1 MSGDAWYPKE
11 RRLLKKNMLY
21 HEGKSKVNNFLLGD
35 LIIGNV
41 LAIMGLTLLERM
53 LQKIHRGNAFLAL
66 ILRFLLLLYLIFQ
79 DNANRDSPEIR
90 RYHRGIDKECTSLK
104 AGR

>member
-1 MSGDAWYPKE
+1 MHGTLKKGDSE
-11 RRLLKKNMLY
+11 KKNMLY

-53 LQKIHRGNAFLAL
+53 LQKIH
-66 ILRFLLLLYLIFQ
+66 
-79 DNANRDSPEIR
+79 
-90 RYHRGIDKECTSLK
+90 
-104 AGR
+104 

>member
-41 LAIMGLTLLERM
+41 LAIMGLTL
-53 LQKIHRGNAFLAL
+53 F
-66 ILRFLLLLYLIFQ
+66 
-79 DNANRDSPEIR
+79 
-90 RYHRGIDKECTSLK
+90 
-104 AGR
+104 

>member
-41 LAIMGLTLLERM
+41 LSDNGAHSFIKDAT
-53 LQKIHRGNAFLAL
+53 KNAPGEMPF
-66 ILRFLLLLYLIFQ
+66 
-79 DNANRDSPEIR
+79 
-90 RYHRGIDKECTSLK
+90 
-104 AGR
+104 

>member
-11 RRLLKKNMLY
+11 RRLLKKHMLY

-41 LAIMGLTLLERM
+41 LAIIGLTLLERM
-53 LQKIHRGNAFLAL
+53 LQKMHQGKAILAL
-66 ILRFLLLLYLIFQ
+66 LLFLIAPSFNFSGQ
-79 DNANRDSPEIR
+79 RQS
-90 RYHRGIDKECTSLK
+90 
-104 AGR
+104 

>member
-41 LAIMGLTLLERM
+41 LAIIGLTLLERM
-53 LQKIHRGNAFLAL
+53 LQKMHQGKCLFSFNSC
-66 ILRFLLLLYLIFQ
+66 FLLLLYLILQ
-79 DNANRDSPEIR
+79 DNANCDSTEIR
-90 RYHRGIDKECTSLK
+90 RYHRGINKECTSVK